1 MQTSNKRGKS
11 PVNSYLLNW
20 KWRDMCPS
28 MDVWPILWNRALH
41 LPILSAHTQ
50 QWTHTHT
57 HTPGAVGSH
66 LCCGI
71 QGVFGGSVPCSRA
84 LQSWYWGW
92 RERCTFTPP
101 HLQSPPAPDSNP
113 QPLDYKSDSV
123 TIRPW
128 LPPSICFYV
137 IFMCF
142 TFVNVVFTKSILL
155 PKRHQWGTHTT
166 RADGSC

>member
-11 PVNSYLLNW
+11 PVNSYLLNES
-20 KWRDMCPS
+20 DVTCPS

-57 HTPGAVGSH
+57 WSSGQSFMLRHPGSIWG
-66 LCCGI
+66 
-71 QGVFGGSVPCSRA
+71 FGALLKGASVVVLRVKRA
-84 LQSWYWGW
+84 LYIHS
-92 RERCTFTPP
+92 P
-101 HLQSPPAPDSNP
+101 HLQSPQAPDSNP

-128 LPPSICFYV
+128 LPPSICFCV
-137 IFMCF
+137 IFLCF

>member
-41 LPILSAHTQ
+41 LSISSAHTQ

-57 HTPGAVGSH
+57 WSSGQSFMLRHPGSIWGFSALLKGT
-66 LCCGI
+66 
-71 QGVFGGSVPCSRA
+71 SVVVLRVKRA
-84 LQSWYWGW
+84 LYIHS
-92 RERCTFTPP
+92 P

-128 LPPSICFYV
+128 LPPSICFCV
-137 IFMCF
+137 IFLCF